1 MGEGWRA
8 NGSATSMR
16 LEISQMVSL
25 PAKPAKPAKPD
36 NARQLRYRG
45 YGSHARL
52 RMRASRSPVFLL
64 SRLRHASV
72 EEAVAN

>member
-25 PAKPAKPAKPD
+25 PAKPAKPD